1 MNKSWTNCE
10 QIVNILWTN
19 YERVRQNAQKKNKCS
34 IDYCAYCTNA
44 GNIWKIIEQMFSSKW
59 RTRTSVLVKLHKL
72 IEQAF
77 VNSEY
82 CRKYGVGFVHNDCG
96 KLCGNCVKPLKTS
109 AVVRKRLLMSLWKS
123 AAAANAF
130 LPPYFLLFFSADRK
144 IFARNQK
151 RKIRHKRGEIGRRS
165 WQIKY
170 QGV

>member
-34 IDYCAYCTNA
+34 IDYCIYCTNA

-72 IEQAF
+72 IEQVF

-82 CRKYGVGFVHNDCG
+82 CRKYIVDFVHIDCG
-96 KLCGNCVKPLKTS
+96 KLCGNVE
-109 AVVRKRLLMSLWKS
+109 KS
-123 AAAANAF
+123 CQDGMLN
-130 LPPYFLLFFSADRK
+130 K
-144 IFARNQK
+144 I
-151 RKIRHKRGEIGRRS
+151 
-165 WQIKY
+165 
-170 QGV
+170 